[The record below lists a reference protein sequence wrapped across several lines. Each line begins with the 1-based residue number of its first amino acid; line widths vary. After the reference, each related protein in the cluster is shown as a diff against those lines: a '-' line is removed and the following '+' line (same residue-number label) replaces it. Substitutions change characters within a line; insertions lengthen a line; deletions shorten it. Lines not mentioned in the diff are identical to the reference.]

1 MFKQAQDPG
10 LGEKYFRHTKRI
22 INRDGSF
29 NIKRTGGGIESIN
42 AYHYLI
48 NISWTKFLLIV
59 FAGFVTVNLL
69 FAILYQI
76 AGTENLS
83 NAAANDGLQSF
94 LNIFFFSVQTFATV
108 GYGGI
113 HPIGI
118 FSNIIS
124 AIESMTGILSF
135 ALATGLLYG
144 RFSKPSA
151 KILFSDKAIIAS
163 FKNGKALMFRVAN
176 SRDNILMEM
185 EVNAIMTF
193 LDKGD
198 NRYTRKY
205 YPLKFEIKFI
215 YFFPLPWTIVHPI
228 DEDSPLYGKTA
239 DDLEG
244 LEAELLIMVKG
255 FDDSFS
261 QHVISR
267 SSYKYDEIEW
277 DVKFISAHNT
287 DETGETIVDLEK
299 VSLTENVNWGQAP
312 AKTL

>member
-10 LGEKYFRHTKRI
+10 LGEKYFKHTKRI
-22 INRDGSF
+22 INKDGSF
-29 NIKRTGGGIESIN
+29 NIKRTGGGIPSIN
-42 AYHYLI
+42 AFHYLI

-59 FAGFVTVNLL
+59 FAGFVCVNLL
-69 FAILYQI
+69 FAILYQL
-76 AGTENLS
+76 AGIQNLS
-83 NAAANDGLQSF
+83 NAVVGDGLQSF
-94 LNIFFFSVQTFATV
+94 LNTFFFSVQTFATV

-113 HPIGI
+113 HPTGI
-118 FSNIIS
+118 FSNIIAS
-124 AIESMTGILSF
+124 LESMTGILSF

-151 KILFSDKAIIAS
+151 KIIFSDKAIITS
-163 FKNGKALMFRVAN
+163 FKEGKALMFRVAN

-185 EVNAIMTF
+185 EANTMTTY
-193 LDKGD
+193 LDKSD
-198 NRYTRKY
+198 SRYTRRY
-205 YPLKFEIKFI
+205 YPLKLEIKFI

-239 DDLEG
+239 KDLEE

-267 SSYKYDEIEW
+267 SSYKFNEIDW
-277 DVKFISAHNT
+277 DVKFVRAYST

-299 VSLTENVNWGQAP
+299 VSETERLSENQ
-312 AKTL
+312 

>member
-10 LGEKYFRHTKRI
+10 LGEKYFKHTKRI
-22 INRDGSF
+22 INKDGSF
-29 NIKRTGGGIESIN
+29 NIKRTGGGLSSIN
-42 AYHYLI
+42 AFHYLI
-48 NISWTKFLLIV
+48 NISWIKFLLIV
-59 FAGFVTVNLL
+59 FAGFVCVNL
-69 FAILYQI
+69 FFVVLYQL
-76 AGTENLS
+76 AGIQNLS
-83 NAAANDGLQSF
+83 NAAAGDGLQSF
-94 LNIFFFSVQTFATV
+94 LNTFFFSVQTFATV
-108 GYGGI
+108 GYGGM

-118 FSNIIS
+118 VSNIIAS
-124 AIESMTGILSF
+124 LESMTGILSF

-151 KILFSDKAIIAS
+151 KILFSEKAIIAP
-163 FKNGKALMFRVAN
+163 FKEGKALMFRVAN

-185 EVNAIMTF
+185 EANAMMTY
-193 LDKGD
+193 LDKSD
-198 NRYTRKY
+198 SRFTRRY
-205 YPLKFEIKFI
+205 YPLKLEIKFI

-239 DDLEG
+239 KDLEA

-267 SSYKYDEIEW
+267 SSYKFNEIDW
-277 DVKFISAHNT
+277 DVKFVRAYST

-299 VSLTENVNWGQAP
+299 VSETER
-312 AKTL
+312 LS

>member
-10 LGEKYFRHTKRI
+10 LGEKYFKHTKRI
-22 INRDGSF
+22 INKDGSF
-29 NIKRTGGGIESIN
+29 NIKRTGGGLSSIN
-42 AYHYLI
+42 AFHYLI

-59 FAGFVTVNLL
+59 FAGFVCVNLF
-69 FAILYQI
+69 FAILYQL
-76 AGTENLS
+76 AGIQNLS
-83 NAAANDGLQSF
+83 NAAAGDGLQSF
-94 LNIFFFSVQTFATV
+94 LNTFFFSVQTFATV

-113 HPIGI
+113 HPTGI
-118 FSNIIS
+118 FSNIIAS
-124 AIESMTGILSF
+124 LESMTGILSF

-151 KILFSDKAIIAS
+151 KIIFSDKAIITS
-163 FKNGKALMFRVAN
+163 FKEGKALMFRVAN

-185 EVNAIMTF
+185 EANAMMTY
-193 LDKGD
+193 LDKSD
-198 NRYTRKY
+198 SRYIRRY
-205 YPLKFEIKFI
+205 YPLKLEIKFI

-239 DDLEG
+239 KDLKEQ
-244 LEAELLIMVKG
+244 EAELLIMVKG

-267 SSYKYDEIEW
+267 SSYKHNEIDW
-277 DVKFISAHNT
+277 NVKFVRAYST

-299 VSLTENVNWGQAP
+299 VSETER
-312 AKTL
+312 LS

>member
-10 LGEKYFRHTKRI
+10 LGEKYFKHTKRI
-22 INRDGSF
+22 INKDGSF
-29 NIKRTGGGIESIN
+29 NIKRTGGGLSSIN
-42 AYHYLI
+42 AFHYLI

-59 FAGFVTVNLL
+59 FAGFICVNLF

-76 AGTENLS
+76 AGIQNLS
-83 NAAANDGLQSF
+83 NAASKDEMESF
-94 LNIFFFSVQTFATV
+94 LNTFFFSVQTFATV

-113 HPIGI
+113 HPTGI
-118 FSNIIS
+118 FSNIIAS
-124 AIESMTGILSF
+124 LESMTGILSF

-151 KILFSDKAIIAS
+151 KIIFSDKAIITP
-163 FKNGKALMFRVAN
+163 FKEGKGLMFRVAN
-176 SRDNILMEM
+176 SRENILMEM
-185 EVNAIMTF
+185 EANAMLTY
-193 LDKGD
+193 LDKSD
-198 NRYTRKY
+198 SRFTRKY
-205 YPLKFEIKFI
+205 YPLKLEIKFI

-239 DDLEG
+239 KDLQE

-261 QHVISR
+261 QHVITR
-267 SSYKYDEIEW
+267 SSYKYDEIDW
-277 DVKFISAHNT
+277 DVKFVRAYST

-299 VSLTENVNWGQAP
+299 VSEAERIN
-312 AKTL
+312 

>member
-10 LGEKYFRHTKRI
+10 LGEKYFKHTKRI
-22 INRDGSF
+22 INKDGSF
-29 NIKRTGGGIESIN
+29 NIKRTGGGLSSIN
-42 AYHYLI
+42 AFHYLI

-59 FAGFVTVNLL
+59 FAGFVCVNLF
-69 FAILYQI
+69 FAILYQL
-76 AGTENLS
+76 AGIQNLS
-83 NAAANDGLQSF
+83 NAAAGDGLQSF
-94 LNIFFFSVQTFATV
+94 LNTFFFSVQTFATV

-113 HPIGI
+113 HPTGI
-118 FSNIIS
+118 FSNIIAS
-124 AIESMTGILSF
+124 LESMTGILSF

-151 KILFSDKAIIAS
+151 KIIFSDKAIITS
-163 FKNGKALMFRVAN
+163 FKEGKALMFRVAN

-185 EVNAIMTF
+185 EANAMMTF
-193 LDKGD
+193 LDKSD
-198 NRYTRKY
+198 SRYTRRY
-205 YPLKFEIKFI
+205 YPLKLEIKFI

-228 DEDSPLYGKTA
+228 DEDSPLYSKTA
-239 DDLEG
+239 KDLEE

-267 SSYKYDEIEW
+267 SSYKHNEIDW
-277 DVKFISAHNT
+277 NVKFVRAYST

-299 VSLTENVNWGQAP
+299 VSETER
-312 AKTL
+312 LS

>member
-22 INRDGSF
+22 INKDGSF
-29 NIKRTGGGIESIN
+29 NVKRTGGGISSIN
-42 AYHYLI
+42 AFHYLI
-48 NISWTKFLLIV
+48 NISWTNFLLIV
-59 FAGFVTVNLL
+59 FAGFIGVNLF
-69 FAILYQI
+69 FAILYQL
-76 AGTENLS
+76 AGIENLT
-83 NAAANDGLQSF
+83 NAAAQDGLQTF
-94 LNIFFFSVQTFATV
+94 LNTFFFSVQTFATV

-113 HPIGI
+113 HPTGI
-118 FSNIIS
+118 LSNIIAS
-124 AIESMTGILSF
+124 LESMIGILSF

-151 KILFSDKAIIAS
+151 KIIFSYKAIIAP
-163 FKNGKALMFRVAN
+163 FKEGKALMFRVAN
-176 SRDNILMEM
+176 SRENILMEM
-185 EVNAIMTF
+185 EANAMMTY

-198 NRYTRKY
+198 GRFTRKY
-205 YPLKFEIKFI
+205 FPLKLEIKFI

-239 DDLEG
+239 MDLQE

-261 QHVISR
+261 QHVITR

-277 DVKFISAHNT
+277 DVKFIRAYTT

-299 VSLTENVNWGQAP
+299 VSETEQVN
-312 AKTL
+312 

>member
-22 INRDGSF
+22 INKDGSF
-29 NIKRTGGGIESIN
+29 NIKRTGGGLSSIN
-42 AYHYLI
+42 AFHYLI

-59 FAGFVTVNLL
+59 FAGFVGVNLF
-69 FAILYQI
+69 FAILYQL
-76 AGTENLS
+76 AGIENLT
-83 NAAANDGLQSF
+83 NAAAQDGLQTF
-94 LNIFFFSVQTFATV
+94 LNTFFFSVQTFATV

-113 HPIGI
+113 HPTGI
-118 FSNIIS
+118 LSNIIAS
-124 AIESMTGILSF
+124 LESMTGILSF

-151 KILFSDKAIIAS
+151 KILFSDKAIIAP
-163 FKNGKALMFRVAN
+163 FKEGKALMFRVAN

-185 EVNAIMTF
+185 EANAMMTS

-198 NRYTRKY
+198 GRFTRKY
-205 YPLKFEIKFI
+205 FPLKLEIKFI

-228 DEDSPLYGKTA
+228 DEESPLYGKTA
-239 DDLEG
+239 KDLEEM
-244 LEAELLIMVKG
+244 EAELLIMVKG

-277 DVKFISAHNT
+277 DVKFVRAYTT
-287 DETGETIVDLEK
+287 DESGETIVDLEK
-299 VSLTENVNWGQAP
+299 VSETEQVN
-312 AKTL
+312 

>member
-22 INRDGSF
+22 INKDGSF
-29 NIKRTGGGIESIN
+29 NIKRTGGGLSSIN
-42 AYHYLI
+42 AFHYLI

-59 FAGFVTVNLL
+59 FAGFVGINLF
-69 FAILYQI
+69 FAILYQL
-76 AGTENLS
+76 AGIENLT
-83 NAAANDGLQSF
+83 NAAAQDGLQTF
-94 LNIFFFSVQTFATV
+94 LNTFFFSVQTFATV

-113 HPIGI
+113 HPTGI
-118 FSNIIS
+118 LSNIIAS
-124 AIESMTGILSF
+124 LESMTGILSF

-151 KILFSDKAIIAS
+151 KILFSDKAIIAP
-163 FKNGKALMFRVAN
+163 FKEGKALMFRVAN

-185 EVNAIMTF
+185 EANAMMTS

-198 NRYTRKY
+198 GRFTRKY
-205 YPLKFEIKFI
+205 FPLKLEIKFI

-228 DEDSPLYGKTA
+228 DEESPLYGKTA
-239 DDLEG
+239 KDLEE

-261 QHVISR
+261 QHVITR

-277 DVKFISAHNT
+277 DVKFIRAYTT
-287 DETGETIVDLEK
+287 DESGETIVDLEK
-299 VSLTENVNWGQAP
+299 VSQTEQV
-312 AKTL
+312 

>member
-10 LGEKYFRHTKRI
+10 LGEKYFKHTKRI
-22 INRDGSF
+22 INKDGSF
-29 NIKRTGGGIESIN
+29 NIKRTGGGLSSIN
-42 AYHYLI
+42 AFHYLI

-59 FAGFVTVNLL
+59 FAGFICVNLF

-76 AGTENLS
+76 AGIQNLS
-83 NAAANDGLQSF
+83 NAASKDEMESF
-94 LNIFFFSVQTFATV
+94 LNTFFFSVQTFATV

-113 HPIGI
+113 HPTGI
-118 FSNIIS
+118 FSNIIAS
-124 AIESMTGILSF
+124 LESMTGILSF

-151 KILFSDKAIIAS
+151 KIIFSDKAIITP
-163 FKNGKALMFRVAN
+163 FKEGKALMFRVAN
-176 SRDNILMEM
+176 SRENILMEM
-185 EVNAIMTF
+185 EANAMLTY
-193 LDKGD
+193 LDKSD
-198 NRYTRKY
+198 SRFTRKY
-205 YPLKFEIKFI
+205 YPLKLEIKFI

-239 DDLEG
+239 KDLQQ

-261 QHVISR
+261 QHVITR
-267 SSYKYDEIEW
+267 SSYKYDEIDW
-277 DVKFISAHNT
+277 DVKFVRAYST

-299 VSLTENVNWGQAP
+299 VSEAERIN
-312 AKTL
+312 